1 MFCPQC
7 GTNQAEDLKFC
18 KSCGANVSAVKKAV
32 ITRDTQEKFDA
43 TKEGAKEY
51 YDRVLDWNKTW
62 VAKPLLSRV
71 LDWIKTWVAKPLL
84 SQEEREKREQARKQS
99 LERGEEAAIKRY
111 NEIKAGVITTCVGA
125 GVMFF
130 LHNLFQG
137 IIASGDVPPDAAAIL
152 RVLWAAGVIPFVV
165 GIGVAFNGLV
175 VSRKQVEIVRRALPP
190 NTSPKM
196 IAPAANTADQSLAT
210 SEWPEPPEFGVTENT
225 TRELR

>member
-7 GTNQAEDLKFC
+7 GTNQAEDQKFC
-18 KSCGANVSAVKKAV
+18 KSCGAPIFAVRKALT
-32 ITRDTQEKFDA
+32 TRDTEEKFD
-43 TKEGAKEY
+43 
-51 YDRVLDWNKTW
+51 WSKTW
-62 VAKPLLSRV
+62 VAEM
-71 LDWIKTWVAKPLL
+71 LL
-84 SQEEREKREQARKQS
+84 SQEEREKREQARKQT
-99 LERGEEAAIKRY
+99 LERGEEAAVKRY

-130 LHNLFQG
+130 LHTLFQG

-165 GIGVAFNGLV
+165 GIGLAFNGLV

-190 NTSPKM
+190 NSSPKM
-196 IAPAANTADQSLAT
+196 IAPAANTADQTLAT

>member
-7 GTNQAEDLKFC
+7 GTNQAEDSKFC
-18 KSCGANVSAVKKAV
+18 KSCGANLSAVKKAF
-32 ITRDTQEKFDA
+32 ISRDTQERFDA
-43 TKEGAKEY
+43 AILKARSSPFWSKG
-51 YDRVLDWNKTW
+51 V
-62 VAKPLLSRV
+62 VAKML
-71 LDWIKTWVAKPLL
+71 TA
-84 SQEEREKREQARKQS
+84 QEERESEQARKQS

-130 LHNLFQG
+130 LHTLFQG
-137 IIASGDVPPDAAAIL
+137 IIASGDVPRDAAAIL

-190 NTSPKM
+190 TSSPKM
-196 IAPAANTADQSLAT
+196 VAPAPNTADQSLAT
-210 SEWPEPPEFGVTENT
+210 SEWLEPPEFGVTENT

>member
-18 KSCGANVSAVKKAV
+18 KSCGANVSAVKEAV
-32 ITRDTQEKFDA
+32 ITRDTRNLQERFDA
-43 TKEGAKEY
+43 AILKARSSPFWSKGVIAKM
-51 YDRVLDWNKTW
+51 
-62 VAKPLLSRV
+62 PLSH
-71 LDWIKTWVAKPLL
+71 
-84 SQEEREKREQARKQS
+84 EEREKREQARKQR
-99 LERGEEAAIKRY
+99 LERGEDAAIKRY

-130 LHNLFQG
+130 LHTLFQG
-137 IIASGDVPPDAAAIL
+137 IIASGDVSPDAAAIL
-152 RVLWAAGVIPFVV
+152 RVLWAAGVIPFVI

-210 SEWPEPPEFGVTENT
+210 SEWPQPPEFGVTENT

>member
-62 VAKPLLSRV
+62 VAKPLLS
-71 LDWIKTWVAKPLL
+71 
-84 SQEEREKREQARKQS
+84 QEEREKREQARKQS

-130 LHNLFQG
+130 LHTLFQG

-152 RVLWAAGVIPFVV
+152 RVLWAAGAIPFVV

-210 SEWPEPPEFGVTENT
+210 SEWLEPPEFGVTENT